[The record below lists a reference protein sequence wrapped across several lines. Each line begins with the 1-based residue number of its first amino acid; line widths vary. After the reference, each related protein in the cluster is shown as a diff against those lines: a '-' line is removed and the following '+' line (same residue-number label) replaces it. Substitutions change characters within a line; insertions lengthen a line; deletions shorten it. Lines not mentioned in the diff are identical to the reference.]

1 MQGVGVKKKTAKDV
15 KFLLGSN
22 VSWSL
27 NQDFC
32 HIARFLLNL
41 QTLIGLCF
49 FRWHSLIQDQ
59 DFYGFK
65 FWPMAT
71 NLNSLG
77 LTRQSHFKPYFSFY
91 KWSIETEIFRSEDF
105 FETWLISI
113 CLFLK
118 DDVLLKSVLKNEFF
132 LSLTILFHRSLWR
145 QHRRR
150 LWKSLSWSWAR
161 THVWSCSSRRSSSS
175 SFRRL

>member
-1 MQGVGVKKKTAKDV
+1 
-15 KFLLGSN
+15 
-22 VSWSL
+22 
-27 NQDFC
+27 
-32 HIARFLLNL
+32 
-41 QTLIGLCF
+41 
-49 FRWHSLIQDQ
+49 
-59 DFYGFK
+59 
-65 FWPMAT
+65 MAT

-77 LTRQSHFKPYFSFY
+77 LTRQSHFKPYFFILLVIH
-91 KWSIETEIFRSEDF
+91 WNRNISEWGF

-161 THVWSCSSRRSSSS
+161 QTALKKSRYLAWNVKPDISAARCSRPLRWSEQRKYDHSSDWHCSIN
-175 SFRRL
+175 SFC